1 MQRSLSSHGWAK
13 SHLREIAKVDATPHM
28 AMTAEIRSQSL
39 LYGRS
44 RPSRRNRR
52 TTDTLAQQWPTTNRI
67 LLIYMPCRKWKSQH
81 SVDWSIRSRQERD
94 GASKSLSYRTPF
106 LPL

>member
-28 AMTAEIRSQSL
+28 AMTAEFRSQSL

-52 TTDTLAQQWPTTNRI
+52 TTDTLAQQWPTTNRMS
-67 LLIYMPCRKWKSQH
+67 LTYMPCRKWKSQH
-81 SVDWSIRSRQERD
+81 FGRLAHQIETGKGWGQQ
-94 GASKSLSYRTPF
+94 SLSY
-106 LPL
+106 